1 MKILNEKEL
10 KSIEIFFQLKEETL
24 LKTMKEYLK
33 KHYEKIHMS
42 KDYLIAIGEI
52 PVALIA
58 HLDTVFPYS
67 PSHIYYD
74 RVKNVMWSPEGLGA
88 DDRAG
93 VYSIVQI
100 IKSGYRPTIIFT
112 TDEEVG
118 ALGAREIVKVFPKAP
133 TELKYIIQLDRRG
146 YNDCV
151 FYNCDNTNFEQYIES
166 FGFMTKIGSFSDISV
181 ICPAWEVAGVNL
193 SVGYYDEHSRSET
206 LHVDEML
213 TTIQKVKNMLKD
225 INNAEFYKY
234 VAKPY
239 LSDWYS
245 KDYFGEALTKFL
257 KDNKDRIENNPL
269 AYAYDDTYDDT
280 TIYDEH
286 QIRSCALCEVNDH
299 EYNMYPIKTSD
310 NKTAWICLDCMSYAD
325 ILGWCERCGEAFY
338 YPDDPTYTT
347 YNSLCK
353 DCIKE
358 QAVKVEVK

>member
-1 MKILNEKEL
+1 MVCQKTNQSKIDFEKDGIEVLLDGDFL
-10 KSIEIFFQLKEETL
+10 KANGT
-24 LKTMKEYLK
+24 T
-33 KHYEKIHMS
+33 
-42 KDYLIAIGEI
+42 
-52 PVALIA
+52 
-58 HLDTVFPYS
+58 
-67 PSHIYYD
+67 
-74 RVKNVMWSPEGLGA
+74 LGA
-88 DDRAG
+88 DNGIAVAMILAILASNDLPHPPIEA
-93 VYSIVQI
+93 V
-100 IKSGYRPTIIFT
+100 FT

-151 FYNCDNTNFEQYIES
+151 FYNCDNTKFEQYIES

-206 LHVDEML
+206 LHIDEML

-225 INNAEFYKY
+225 VNNAESYKY

-280 TIYDEH
+280 TIYDEY
-286 QIRSCALCEVNDH
+286 QIRSCALCEANDH

-358 QAVKVEVK
+358 QVVKVEVK